1 MENVNLLSRVS
12 KMEWSPKFGRSCKI
26 VIVMGFAGIVKAA
39 VDFGFSFIQVQSRQ

>member
-26 VIVMGFAGIVKAA
+26 VMGFAGIVKAA
-39 VDFGFSFIQVQSRQ
+39 VDFGFAFIQVQSRQ